1 MTFNQYINNPY
12 GTSSISA
19 QARESIKASYAE
31 KLDKIYLRE
40 EKEFKRVMFKGKKSW
55 FLYIKVPSE
64 TIPDFAYDVVIQ
76 FVDPDLH
83 TSLYDC
89 EVKFFSNDPAF
100 MYNAYVY
107 DKNNLLINDLKSKLP
122 RVSLNTPSERNPK
135 NIPGYI
141 KSIYFAY
148 LMCRRYG
155 FANKVFFE
163 VNAKEY
169 HKSELLFLVKHASD
183 KLEERKDKEI
193 EIKNKSNKKEKTIS
207 QSKFENPTKQV
218 QNKVNNSISITKRT
232 KTVGHGVNKIKTTKT
247 TSRSKRI
254 GHGVNKRK

>member
-1 MTFNQYINNPY
+1 MTFNQYVDNPY
-12 GTSSISA
+12 GTSSIPA
-19 QARESIKASYAE
+19 QARESMKASYAD

-40 EKEFKRVMFKGKKSW
+40 EKEFKRIMFKGKQSW

-64 TIPDFAYDVVIQ
+64 TIPDFSYDVVIQ

-89 EVKFFSNDPAF
+89 DVKFFSNDPAF

-122 RVSLNTPSERNPK
+122 RVSLTTPSERNPK

-148 LMCRRYG
+148 LMCKRYG

-163 VNAKEY
+163 ANAKDY
-169 HKSELLFLVKHASD
+169 HKSELSMLIRHASD
-183 KLEERKDKEI
+183 KLDERQQKGAELKSKSTVKKDKTLS
-193 EIKNKSNKKEKTIS
+193 KSE
-207 QSKFENPTKQV
+207 FETSSNKQV
-218 QNKVNNSISITKRT
+218 QSKVTKSIDTVKRT
-232 KTVGHGVNKIKTTKT
+232 KFIGHGVNRT
-247 TSRSKRI
+247 TSNIKRTKRI
-254 GHGVNKRK
+254 GHGINRRK